1 MSREV
6 YTIVVFPGSTG
17 APIKFRITKV
27 VAKIAIVFTLVL
39 GLGITGSSY
48 YFSQQVAKWDNKDIE
63 LADLRRETRLQKVQ
77 IEKFSHQ
84 VRTIEN
90 EMSRLERFEKKLKLI
105 TAYDGATGNAKK
117 KWGIGGPYG
126 LSSASFITS
135 LQEQSR
141 SMTERLSGDLG
152 SLTNQAK
159 MKQVSFQEMD
169 EYFKSQKSLLSATP
183 SIWPTRGWLTSGF
196 GYRKSPFTGLS
207 EKHEGMDIA
216 ARTGSNIRAPGD
228 GTVLLLGRQNGY
240 GNFLEI
246 DHGYGLITRFA
257 HTAKNLVKIGDRIKR
272 GQVIALVGSTGRS
285 TGPHLHYEVHLN
297 GIPVNPRNY
306 ILED

>member
-17 APIKFRITKV
+17 APKKFHITKV
-27 VAKIAIVFTLVL
+27 AAKIAIGFTLAL
-39 GLGITGSSY
+39 GLAVTGSSY
-48 YFSQQVAKWDNKDIE
+48 YFSQQVVKWDNKDVE

-77 IEKFSHQ
+77 IERFTHQ

-105 TAYDGATGNAKK
+105 TAYNGSGNDKK
-117 KWGIGGPYG
+117 KWGVGGPYG
-126 LSSASFITS
+126 LTSASFITS
-135 LQEQSR
+135 LKKQSR
-141 SMTERLSGDLG
+141 SMAERLSGDLA
-152 SLTNQAK
+152 SLTNMAK
-159 MKQVSFQEMD
+159 IKQVSFQEMD

-196 GYRKSPFTGLS
+196 GYRKSPFTGLN
-207 EKHEGMDIA
+207 EKHDGWDIA

-228 GTVLLLGRQNGY
+228 GTVILVGRQNGY

-246 DHGYGLITRFA
+246 DHGYGLKTRFA
-257 HTAKNLVKIGDRIKR
+257 HTTKNLVKVGDKVKR
-272 GQVIALVGSTGRS
+272 GQVIALVGNTGRS

-297 GIPVNPRNY
+297 GVPVNPRNY